1 MVATAINPKVFT
13 DIVGTEQV
21 RDAGP
26 GDAVRGVAPSVV
38 VSPADE
44 SEVAAVLAAATANG
58 LAVVT
63 RGGGTKL
70 DWGAPPARCDVVLS
84 TSRIEGIVDHE
95 PADLVCVVR
104 AGTTLAGLQERL
116 GATPGFRQRLMLDPP
131 QGAQATLGGVVATA
145 ASGPLRTRFGTP
157 RDLVIGASFVLSDG
171 TVGRS
176 GGKVVKNVAG
186 FDVAKLLI
194 GSLGTLAVITEI
206 AFRLH
211 PLPPASRT
219 VVLESRSVD
228 ELCAFAAAVGR
239 LQVTPSIVDLHW
251 PEGVVVVRF
260 ESSERGAEVQARHVA
275 RELGGRLLAGDEEP
289 AMLGA
294 LLGSPWQG
302 MGSVAALAVLPSRI
316 GPLLSSM
323 SGGMCEALVL
333 RPLLGTGDVRFTPD
347 AADAIQSSVRDAGGR
362 CAIRRGDE
370 AHPGDSDVVALDLMR
385 SVKRRLDPAGTLGP
399 GRQIGGIEP

>member
-1 MVATAINPKVFT
+1 MVATALNPKVFT
-13 DIVGTEQV
+13 DIVGADQV
-21 RDAGP
+21 REAGSE
-26 GDAVRGVAPSVV
+26 DVAAGVVPAVV

-44 SEVAAVLAAATANG
+44 LQVATVLAAATSNG
-58 LAVVT
+58 LAVVV

-70 DWGAPPARCDVVLS
+70 DWGAPPARCDVILS

-104 AGTTLAGLQERL
+104 AGTTLADLQERL

-131 QGAQATLGGVVATA
+131 QGAAASLGGVVATA

-171 TVGRS
+171 TIGRS

-186 FDVAKLLI
+186 FDVAKLLV
-194 GSLGTLAVITEI
+194 GSLGTLAVITEL

-228 ELCAFAAAVGR
+228 ELCAFATAVGR
-239 LQVTPSIVDLHW
+239 LQVTPSVVDLHW

-260 ESSERGAEVQARHVA
+260 ESSERGAAVQAERVV
-275 RELGGRLLAGDEEP
+275 RGLGGRILTEDEE
-289 AMLGA
+289 AATLGP
-294 LLGSPWQG
+294 LLGSPWQKE
-302 MGSVAALAVLPSRI
+302 GSVAAVAVLPSRVSA
-316 GPLLSSM
+316 LLSSM

-333 RPLLGTGDVRFTPD
+333 RPLLGTGDVRFAPD
-347 AADAIQSSVRDAGGR
+347 AAGAIRAAVRDAGGR
-362 CAIRRGDE
+362 WATRRGDDALPE
-370 AHPGDSDVVALDLMR
+370 AGDDVALDLMR
-385 SVKRRLDPAGTLGP
+385 SVKRRLDPARTLSP
-399 GRQIGGIEP
+399 GRQIGGI

>member
-26 GDAVRGVAPSVV
+26 GDAVRGVVPSVV

-44 SEVAAVLAAATANG
+44 TEVAAVLAAATSNG
-58 LAVVT
+58 LAVVV

-70 DWGAPPARCDVVLS
+70 DWGTPPVRCDVILS
-84 TSRIEGIVDHE
+84 TARIDGIVDHE

-104 AGTTLAGLQERL
+104 AGTTLAELQERL
-116 GATPGFRQRLMLDPP
+116 GGTPGFRQRLMLDPP
-131 QGAQATLGGVVATA
+131 QGADATLGGVIATA

-186 FDVAKLLI
+186 FDVAKLLV

-211 PLPPASRT
+211 PLPPVSRT

-228 ELCAFAAAVGR
+228 ELCAFATAVGR
-239 LQVTPSIVDLHW
+239 LQVTPSVVDLHW
-251 PEGVVVVRF
+251 PDGVVVVRF
-260 ESSERGAEVQARHVA
+260 ESSERGAEVQAQRVA
-275 RELGGRLLAGDEEP
+275 HELGGRILAENEEP

-302 MGSVAALAVLPSRI
+302 VGSVAAVAVLPSRI
-316 GPLLSSM
+316 NALLSSM

-333 RPLLGTGDVRFTPD
+333 RPLLGTGEVRFTPD
-347 AADAIQSSVRDAGGR
+347 ATDAIHGSVHDAGGR
-362 CAIRRGDE
+362 CAIRRGDD
-370 AHPGDSDVVALDLMR
+370 AHADNPDAIALDLMR
-385 SVKRRLDPAGTLGP
+385 SVKRRLDPPGTLSP
-399 GRQIGGIEP
+399 GRQIGGI